1 MTLLTSLPE
10 VDTLP
15 LLSLCGVS
23 RHFQAGQDTLKVLDD
38 ITLTIQAG
46 EMVAIMGA
54 SGSGKSTLM
63 NILGCLDK
71 PTHGHYRVDGQDVQ
85 QLSNDARAQRR
96 RERFGF
102 IFQRYHLIPS
112 LSVLGNVEVPACYAR
127 HPRAERQSNALRLL
141 AQLGL
146 ANFADRDVTRLSGG
160 QQQRVSIARALMN
173 GGDIILADE
182 PTGALDS
189 QNGHEVMQLLQSLN
203 RQGYTIVIITHDAQV
218 AHYAQRIIHL
228 SDGKILS
235 DQPNE
240 VVKEV
245 LEESAPTPHASFS
258 ANQTSVADSPWRV
271 RWEGA
276 SDILKN
282 AWNTLRAHRLRSSLT
297 LLGIVIGIFSV
308 VLLNAVGE
316 GAKKYVLNNLSTL
329 GGNILTV
336 YPGKGFGDDQ
346 AAGIRSLRP
355 SDLVALEAQPWVT
368 DVTPNVSSTLRIR
381 WQRADT
387 NAGVNGASVGFLKI
401 NNLTL
406 IAGRG
411 LLHRDVERQSSV
423 VVIDENMRKKLFPST
438 TEPLGQIIMVGPLPC
453 RVVGVARSLSSFSGN
468 SLNVWMPW
476 STVTSRLLGQT
487 WFSSIAISL
496 DNQAPGA
503 VVKEAIRTQLIG
515 LHGQQDFYILDS
527 ADFVRTIENTG
538 FALTLFLLVMALI
551 SLLVGG
557 IGVMNIMLVSVTE
570 RTRETGIRMA
580 VGARQRDIQRQFLAE
595 AILLCLAGAM
605 IGVVLSL
612 GIGTLASLFIQRW
625 QMVFSVQAILIAVFS
640 SVVVGILSGWLP
652 ARQAARLDPAEALT
666 RE

>member
-1 MTLLTSLPE
+1 MKPSSQPKS
-10 VDTLP
+10 DTIP
-15 LLSLCGVS
+15 QLSLSGVS
-23 RHFQAGQDTLKVLDD
+23 RYFQAGQDTLKVLDD
-38 ITLTIQAG
+38 ITLTVQAG

-63 NILGCLDK
+63 NILGCLDN
-71 PTHGHYRVDGQDVQ
+71 PTHGEYRLDGLDVQ
-85 QLSNDARAQRR
+85 QLDNDARAQRR

-112 LSVLGNVEVPACYAR
+112 LSVLGNVEVPACYAGY
-127 HPRAERQSNALRLL
+127 PRARRQRHALRLL

-146 ANFADRDVTRLSGG
+146 ANFAGRDVTRLSGG

-218 AHYAQRIIHL
+218 AHYARRIIHL

-235 DQPNE
+235 DQPCLRR
-240 VVKEV
+240 KGGADDI
-245 LEESAPTPHASFS
+245 APSLQRSFS
-258 ANQTSVADSPWRV
+258 ADKPLIDHASWRV

-276 SDILKN
+276 RDILKN

-297 LLGIVIGIFSV
+297 LLGIVIGIVSV

-329 GGNILTV
+329 GGNIVTL

-346 AAGIRSLRP
+346 AAGVRSLRP
-355 SDLVALEAQPWVT
+355 RDLVALETQPWIT
-368 DVTPNVSSTLRIR
+368 DITPNVSSTLRIR
-381 WQRADT
+381 WQRVDT
-387 NAGVNGASVGFLKI
+387 NAGVNGVSAGFLKI

-406 IAGRG
+406 TAGRG
-411 LLHRDVERQSSV
+411 LLPRDVERQSSV
-423 VVIDENMRKKLFPST
+423 VVIDENLRKKLFSPT

-453 RVVGVARSLSSFSGN
+453 RVVGVARSLSSFGGN
-468 SLNVWMPW
+468 NLNVWMPW
-476 STVTSRLLGQT
+476 STVTSRLLGQA

-496 DNQAPGA
+496 GNQKQSPVA
-503 VVKEAIRTQLIG
+503 KEAIRRLLMR
-515 LHGQQDFYILDS
+515 LHGQQDFFILDS
-527 ADFVRTIENTG
+527 ADFVRTVENTG

-595 AILLCLAGAM
+595 AILLCVAGA
-605 IGVVLSL
+605 IAGVVLSL
-612 GIGTLASLFIQRW
+612 GIGTLLSLFIQRW
-625 QMVFSVQAILIAVFS
+625 QMVFSLQAILIAVLS

-652 ARQAARLDPAEALT
+652 ARLAARLDPAEALT

>member
-1 MTLLTSLPE
+1 MKPTSQSE
-10 VDTLP
+10 SDTLP

-23 RHFQAGQDTLKVLDD
+23 RHFQSGLDTLKVLDD

-63 NILGCLDK
+63 NILGCLDS
-71 PTHGHYRVDGQDVQ
+71 PTHGQYQVDGQDVQ
-85 QLSNDARAQRR
+85 QLNNDARAQRR

-112 LSVLGNVEVPACYAR
+112 LSVLGNVEVPACYAG
-127 HPRAERQSNALRLL
+127 HLRAVRQSNALRLL

-189 QNGHEVMQLLQSLN
+189 QNGNEVMQLLQSLN
-203 RQGYTIVIITHDAQV
+203 RQGYTIVIITHDAQI

-240 VVKEV
+240 GAKEV
-245 LEESAPTPHASFS
+245 LEKRVPSPHTSFS
-258 ANQTSVADSPWRV
+258 VNQTPVACSPWRV
-271 RWEGA
+271 RWEGT
-276 SDILKN
+276 SDVLKN

-297 LLGIVIGIFSV
+297 LLGIVIGIVSV

-355 SDLVALEAQPWVT
+355 RDLAALEAQPWIT
-368 DVTPNVSSTLRIR
+368 DITPMVSSTLRIR

-387 NAGVNGASVGFLKI
+387 SATVSGASPGLLKI
-401 NNLTL
+401 NALTL
-406 IAGRG
+406 VAGRG
-411 LLHRDVERQSSV
+411 LLHRDIERQSSV
-423 VVIDENMRKKLFPST
+423 VVIDENLRKKLFPPT
-438 TEPLGQIIMVGPLPC
+438 TEPLGQIIMVGPLAC
-453 RVVGVARSLSSFSGN
+453 KVVGVARSTSSFGGN
-468 SLNVWMPW
+468 NLNMWMPW
-476 STVTSRLLGQT
+476 STVTSRLLGQA

-496 DNQAPGA
+496 DNQTSGA
-503 VVKEAIRTQLIG
+503 AAKAIIQTLLMR
-515 LHGQQDFYILDS
+515 LHGQQDFFILDS

-595 AILLCLAGAM
+595 AILLCLAGAVT
-605 IGVVLSL
+605 GVILSL
-612 GIGTLASLFIQRW
+612 GIGSLISLFIQRW
-625 QMVFSVQAILIAVFS
+625 QMVFSTKAILIAVLS

>member
-1 MTLLTSLPE
+1 MKPTSQLE
-10 VDTLP
+10 SDTLP
-15 LLSLCGVS
+15 LLSLSGVS
-23 RHFQAGQDTLKVLDD
+23 RHFQVGQETLKVLDD

-71 PTHGHYRVDGQDVQ
+71 PTCGQYRVDGLDVQ
-85 QLSNDARAQRR
+85 QLDNDGRAQRR

-127 HPRAERQSNALRLL
+127 HPRAVRQSNAQQLL

-146 ANFADRDVTRLSGG
+146 ANFAGRDVTRLSGG

-235 DQPNE
+235 DQPNQGGKKAE
-240 VVKEV
+240 GDH
-245 LEESAPTPHASFS
+245 APSPHTSLNVGKTP
-258 ANQTSVADSPWRV
+258 VAHSPWRV

-276 SDILKN
+276 NDILKN
-282 AWNTLRAHRLRSSLT
+282 AWNTLCAHRLRSSLT
-297 LLGIVIGIFSV
+297 LLGIVIGIVSV
-308 VLLNAVGE
+308 VLLNAAGE
-316 GAKKYVLNNLSTL
+316 GAKKYVLNNLSAL
-329 GGNILTV
+329 GGNILTL

-355 SDLVALEAQPWVT
+355 RDLVALEALPGVT
-368 DVTPNVSSTLRIR
+368 DVTPNVSSALRIR

-387 NAGVNGASVGFLKI
+387 NATVSGGSAGFLKI
-401 NNLTL
+401 KNLKL

-411 LLHRDVERQSSV
+411 LLPRDVERQSSV
-423 VVIDENMRKKLFPST
+423 VVIDENLRNKLFPPA
-438 TEPLGQIIMVGPLPC
+438 TEPLGKIIMVGPVPC
-453 RVVGVARSLSSFSGN
+453 RIVGVARSLSSFGDN
-468 SLNVWMPW
+468 SLNAWMPW
-476 STVTSRLLGQT
+476 STVTSRLQGQT
-487 WFSSIAISL
+487 WFSSIAVSL
-496 DNQAPGA
+496 DNQTPIVTA
-503 VVKEAIRTQLIG
+503 KEAIQIRLKR
-515 LHGQQDFYILDS
+515 LHGQQDFFILDS

-538 FALTLFLLVMALI
+538 FALTLFLLVIALI

-612 GIGTLASLFIQRW
+612 GIGTVASLFIQRW
-625 QMVFSVQAILIAVFS
+625 QMVFSVQAILIAVLS